1 MTIHILYDNQAVR
14 SSLESGWGFSCL
26 VDGKILF
33 DTGEAGPALVKNL
46 KEMEIAPEEIE
57 AVIIS
62 HPHWDHTGGLKAL
75 LNLRPG
81 LPVYL
86 PDGAQ
91 DIFPDREALEKT
103 EVIQCSEV
111 CEIGPVWTTGTFS
124 TEYKGARMI
133 EQGIV
138 VRSSKGTSLITGCAH
153 PGILRMAQEVA
164 SRYAGDELYTLLG
177 GMHLVDMD
185 RDQVMDTMEQLKEIG
200 YKRIIATHCS
210 GEIGRELSD
219 HRTGVG
225 DIIVL

>member
-1 MTIHILYDNQAVR
+1 MTVHILYDNQTVR

-33 DTGEAGPALVKNL
+33 DTGEAGPAMVKNL
-46 KEMEIAPEEIE
+46 KEMEISPEEIE
-57 AVIIS
+57 AVIVS
-62 HPHWDHTGGLKAL
+62 HPHWDHTGGLKSL
-75 LNLRPG
+75 LDLRPG

-86 PDGAQ
+86 PAGAQ
-91 DIFPDREALEKT
+91 DIFPDKEALGKA
-103 EVIQCSEV
+103 EVILCPEALD
-111 CEIGPVWTTGTFS
+111 IGPVRTTGTFT
-124 TEYKGARMI
+124 TEYKGDLMM

-138 VRSSKGTSLITGCAH
+138 VRSARGTSLITGCAH
-153 PGILRMAQEVA
+153 PGILKIAQEVA
-164 SRYAGDELYTLLG
+164 STYAGDDLYTLLG
-177 GMHLVDMD
+177 GMHLVNMD
-185 RDQVMDTMEQLKEIG
+185 RDQIRKTMDQLKEIG

>member
-1 MTIHILYDNQAVR
+1 MTIHILYDNQTVR

-33 DTGEAGPALVKNL
+33 DTGEAGPALIKNL
-46 KEMEIAPEEIE
+46 NEMEITPEEIE

-75 LNLRPG
+75 LDLRPG

-86 PDGAQ
+86 PYGAEE
-91 DIFPDREALEKT
+91 IFPDREALEKA
-103 EVIQCSEV
+103 EIIQCSED
-111 CEIGPVWTTGTFS
+111 CDIGPVRTTGTFT
-124 TEYKGARMI
+124 TEYKGALMM

-153 PGILRMAQEVA
+153 PGILKMAREVA
-164 SRYAGDELYTLLG
+164 SRYVGDELYTLLG
-177 GMHLVDMD
+177 GMHLVNMD
-185 RDQVMDTMEQLKEIG
+185 RDQVQETMEQLKQIG

-225 DIIVL
+225 DILVL